1 MWGILLSSHT
11 MQYFYDLSLLDVQ
24 NSLCHCL
31 STLYQECE
39 CTESTEKGIQNVY
52 CIELDLTEH
61 AAFHD
66 GVHDY
71 ALMFFEKGWNER
83 VWKLKLFEKRR
94 DLSAITTRVLLSTK
108 ATDNPP
114 HDQHLF
120 TSSNRYIDFAN
131 YKQQA
136 YCGEVP
142 ASFIHLFNHRFV
154 GYLMRSERSFE
165 DVHRMFQVC
174 QLQDVLPHD
183 EEHKECDHYAAY
195 CMSA

>member
-1 MWGILLSSHT
+1 
-11 MQYFYDLSLLDVQ
+11 MQYFYDLSLMDVQ

-31 STLYQECE
+31 CTLYKECE
-39 CTESTEKGIQNVY
+39 CAEEAVHRIRNVY
-52 CIELDLTEH
+52 CIEVDLTEY
-61 AAFHD
+61 ASFHD

-71 ALMFFEKGWNER
+71 ALMFFEKSWNDR

-94 DLSAITTRVLLSTK
+94 DLGAITTRVLLSSR

-120 TSSNRYIDFAN
+120 TASNRYIDFAN
-131 YKQQA
+131 YKEPVT
-136 YCGEVP
+136 CKHVP
-142 ASFIHLFNHRFV
+142 SSFVHFFNHRFV

-174 QLQDVLPHD
+174 RLEDVLPHD
-183 EEHKECDHYAAY
+183 AKHQECDHYAAY